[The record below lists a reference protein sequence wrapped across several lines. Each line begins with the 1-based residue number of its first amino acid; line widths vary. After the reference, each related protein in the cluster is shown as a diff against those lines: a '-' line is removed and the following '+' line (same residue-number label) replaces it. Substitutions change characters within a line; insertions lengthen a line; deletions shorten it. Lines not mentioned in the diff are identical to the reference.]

1 MVLLFWVSCVIIAY
15 VYVGYPALLIV
26 WARLRPR
33 PIADAPSSAAPGVSI
48 VIAERNEGPRLAGR
62 LDNLLQLAYPSDR
75 RQIIVVSDGSTDET
89 LDVLRRYQGVVDA
102 VAIEARGKA
111 SALNAGVAR
120 AKHEILVFADARQVF
135 ARDAVVELISPF
147 RDPRVGA
154 VTGELLLDGE
164 APGRR
169 VARAD
174 RRRGNATFPPQTY
187 ANSRAGADRRRGL
200 DSAIADGV
208 GLYWR
213 YEKKLRRLESSVGS
227 TLGAT
232 GAIYAMRRSLWV
244 PLPPDTI
251 LDDVLAPMQAVLEG
265 YRTVFNEKAR
275 AFDRVAPDADAE
287 ARRKVRTLAGNF
299 QVLWLEPRLLLPWRN
314 PVWLQYVSHK
324 IGRLVVPYALMTL
337 IASSMAVA
345 DRSIVFAAALAA
357 QCGFYLLA
365 GYGAWLDMR
374 GTIAFG
380 RMAPVMSVAWPSVRR
395 PDRQGAVNV

>member
-1 MVLLFWVSCVIIAY
+1 
-15 VYVGYPALLIV
+15 
-26 WARLRPR
+26 
-33 PIADAPSSAAPGVSI
+33 
-48 VIAERNEGPRLAGR
+48 
-62 LDNLLQLAYPSDR
+62 
-75 RQIIVVSDGSTDET
+75 
-89 LDVLRRYQGVVDA
+89 
-102 VAIEARGKA
+102 
-111 SALNAGVAR
+111 
-120 AKHEILVFADARQVF
+120 VFAPDAI
-135 ARDAVVELISPF
+135 VELISPF
-147 RDPRVGA
+147 RDPQVGA

-169 VARAD
+169 VATSD
-174 RRRGNATFPPQTY
+174 RRRGKAASPSHGY

-200 DSAIADGV
+200 DSTIADGV

-213 YEKKLRRLESSVGS
+213 YEKQIRRLESCVAS

-244 PLPPDTI
+244 GLPADAI
-251 LDDVLAPMQAVLEG
+251 LDDVLAPMRAVLAG

-314 PVWLQYVSHK
+314 PVWLQYMSHK

-337 IASSMAVA
+337 LASSMAVA
-345 DRSIVFAAALAA
+345 NRSIVFAAALAA
-357 QCGFYLLA
+357 QCVFYLLA

-374 GTIAFG
+374 GTIGCG
-380 RMAPVMSVAWPSVRR
+380 RMAPVLSVAWPSVRR
-395 PDRQGAVNV
+395 PDRQGTVNV